1 MTEQVGPVPNQ
12 GSPLLASFP
21 SPGRPAL
28 ALAPMEGVTDA
39 PMRAVQSERGAF
51 SYCVS
56 EFVRVTGTVLP
67 SKVFLKSIPELRFQ
81 CATPSGVP
89 VQVQLLGGDAGLLA
103 DSALVAVALGAPGID
118 LNFGCP
124 APTVNRHDG
133 GATLLK
139 YPHRISEI
147 VARVREAVPKHL
159 PVSVKMRLG
168 WDDTSPVLE
177 NASRAAEA
185 GASWITIHGRTR
197 NAGYRPPIFWGPIG
211 EVRKLLSP
219 LPVIANGDIWSVED
233 FRRCR
238 EITGCEHYMLGR
250 GALADP
256 NLALNVAA
264 ELGLRTAPQGFP
276 PFGSAPSDWLSVFER
291 FLAHTPERPDRS
303 LLVARRVKQ
312 WTSLAER
319 FGAVGWFSEIKR
331 LPDFESIAATLLA
344 LSPSKQ

>member
-1 MTEQVGPVPNQ
+1 M
-12 GSPLLASFP
+12 LHFP
-21 SPGRPAL
+21 TSGRPAL
-28 ALAPMEGVTDA
+28 VLAPMEGVTDA

-67 SKVFLKSIPELRFQ
+67 AKVFLKSIPELRSQ
-81 CATPSGVP
+81 CATPNGTL

-103 DSALVAVALGAPGID
+103 DSALVAVGLGAPAID

-139 YPHRISEI
+139 YPHRIAEI
-147 VARVREAVPKHL
+147 VARVRSAVPKHI

-177 NASRAAEA
+177 NASRAAAA

-197 NAGYRPPIFWGPIG
+197 NAGYQPPIFWGPIG
-211 EVRKLLSP
+211 EVRKLLWP
-219 LPVIANGDIWSVED
+219 LPIVANGDIWSLED
-233 FRRCR
+233 FKRCR
-238 EITGCEHYMLGR
+238 DLTGCEHYMLGR

-256 NLALNVAA
+256 NLAPAVAA
-264 ELGLRTAPQGFP
+264 ELGLHHGLPSHG
-276 PFGSAPSDWLSVFER
+276 PFGAAPLDWLHLFER
-291 FLAHTPERPDRS
+291 FLAHTPDRPDRS

-312 WTSLAER
+312 WSSLAER
-319 FGAVGWFSEIKR
+319 FGEVRWFAEIKR
-331 LPDFESIAATLLA
+331 LPDFECIASTLLA
-344 LSPSKQ
+344 LNPTKQ